1 MEQALS
7 ALPNGP
13 VSLGVVSRADQWG
26 FSGET
31 KMLLLWTHNFWD
43 FHRSSRGE
51 KLTASIQEIAVG
63 ERRTF
68 SFLWRG
74 RKTDAGISGRIQ
86 FVKTKNI
93 SSEQNPVRSS
103 PAFRLIFSSFP
114 IRYLLSAYDLL
125 GSADGPAWD
134 GGDERSIHQRPG
146 RLDYI

>member
-1 MEQALS
+1 MRLLRGNKDATVMDAQL
-7 ALPNGP
+7 
-13 VSLGVVSRADQWG
+13 LG
-26 FSGET
+26 
-31 KMLLLWTHNFWD
+31 L
-43 FHRSSRGE
+43 HRSSRGE
-51 KLTASIQEIAVG
+51 NLTASIQEIAVG

-68 SFLWRG
+68 SFSWRG

-125 GSADGPAWD
+125 GSAAGPAWG